1 MGMQLGTCC
10 EAAVAAEDSIVEEG
24 EGAFSPVPSQ
34 SSPSHPAMA
43 GDEADRPQC
52 DRGGVAGG

>member
-24 EGAFSPVPSQ
+24 EGAFSPVPPQ
-34 SSPSHPAMA
+34 SSQPHPAMA
-43 GDEADRPQC
+43 GNEAGGQC